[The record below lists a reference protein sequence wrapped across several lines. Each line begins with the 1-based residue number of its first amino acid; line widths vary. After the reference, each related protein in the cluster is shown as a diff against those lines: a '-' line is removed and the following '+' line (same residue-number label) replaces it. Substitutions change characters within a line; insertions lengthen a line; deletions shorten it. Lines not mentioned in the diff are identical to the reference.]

1 MNTLFKRLS
10 INIRRVNAFN
20 ILPAFN
26 MYKFPIA
33 HFSKKK
39 EPSTGVDKKAK
50 LEKDKKEINKQ
61 YENVSTDELKE
72 RYKTQSEVIYS
83 NLASIR

>member
-10 INIRRVNAFN
+10 INIRRINVFN
-20 ILPAFN
+20 ILPAFS

-33 HFSKKK
+33 NFSKKK
-39 EPSTGVDKKAK
+39 EPTGGVDKKAK

-72 RYKTQSEVIYS
+72 RYKTQSEVIKV
-83 NLASIR
+83 